1 MLYNSVNFYFVNC
14 TKAPPSRECSCQVSS
29 SPHGW
34 FRIAGIE
41 PALPVSHIP
50 AFRGYHLF
58 GNCHACVNLSVQD
71 AFRAVRCI
79 PNKVFVDWLL
89 WLPSPFCAV
98 ATNKKE
104 EVFTSLFIIF
114 SADCSMNRSCHGTKF
129 CDFSRYLCNLRC
141 FDKFPVTPVNRSLFD
156 CPARCAGGVYVI
168 SHS

>member
-1 MLYNSVNFYFVNC
+1 MSGKFQPARLVLAFTGF
-14 TKAPPSRECSCQVSS
+14 
-29 SPHGW
+29 
-34 FRIAGIE
+34 E
-41 PALPVSHIP
+41 PAFHVYHGVLPIGRSSHIP

-104 EVFTSLFIIF
+104 EVFTSLFLF
-114 SADCSMNRSCHGTKF
+114 SAQIAAWTAHCNSTKF

>member
-1 MLYNSVNFYFVNC
+1 MSNNKSTPITRVLLSGKF
-14 TKAPPSRECSCQVSS
+14 Q
-29 SPHGW
+29 
-34 FRIAGIE
+34 
-41 PALPVSHIP
+41 PARLILGLPELNRLFPVSHMP

-79 PNKVFVDWLL
+79 PNTVFVDWLL

-104 EVFTSLFIIF
+104 EVFTSLFLF
-114 SADCSMNRSCHGTKF
+114 SAQIAAWTAHCNSTKF

-156 CPARCAGGVYVI
+156 CLARCAGGVYVI